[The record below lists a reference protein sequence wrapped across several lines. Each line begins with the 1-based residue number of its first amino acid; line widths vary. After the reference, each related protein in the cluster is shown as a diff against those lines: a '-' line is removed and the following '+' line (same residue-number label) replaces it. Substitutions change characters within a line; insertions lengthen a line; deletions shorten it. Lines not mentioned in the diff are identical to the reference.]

1 MNMLIGYGA
10 ILLFTV
16 LVVIVMNRGRRGDS
30 SMSEYATGGR
40 SFSSWF
46 GTMAFLNTWL
56 AGTMFVSFA
65 GLTAS
70 AGSIGFYSLSYS
82 LLSVVLMFFLGTPV
96 NKWGRIHD
104 LRTQADLLGLRYNS
118 RSVRVIAAIIGV
130 AASIPWVVLGMQSLG
145 LVFSTLSFGQ
155 VSPYL
160 AVVIGVLFIA
170 ARQIWTVKL
179 GTRGLIVSDMVQ
191 GIFAYGIG
199 FLMIVGLLVWLLTNG
214 HGFGEVAP
222 ALLQLPGL
230 DSQAGPFYLF
240 SLMFTGM
247 MGAWC
252 WPDLFVRM
260 FSVKTPR
267 TVQKSAVQAAPIMF
281 LFSAALTTVCL
292 LASSVP
298 GVSEAPDTV
307 WFILAGVGG
316 VGMIAL
322 AGGCVVAAT
331 MGNVG
336 ANLQAVGT
344 QLANDVVGV
353 RSHQRIESA
362 KGAKIAVAI
371 ITVASAG
378 IALLLANQ
386 VSGLIA
392 VAFVS
397 YQAICQL
404 APTLLLGIFWRRG
417 TAAAAN
423 AAMVSGIL
431 VAAVLEVMYPSPLSI
446 PWLGGLTSGVAGLI
460 VNLAVY
466 VVVSM
471 AKPATAA
478 EQSRVDAL
486 FAGLKKGKTE
496 PVSQGALR

>member
-1 MNMLIGYGA
+1 MNMVIGYGA

-16 LVVIVMNRGRRGDS
+16 LVVVVMNRSRRSDS

-40 SFSSWF
+40 SFNSFF
-46 GTMAFLNTWL
+46 GTMAFLNTWI
-56 AGTMFVSFA
+56 AGTVFVAFA

-70 AGSIGFYSLSYS
+70 GGVIGFYSLSYS

-130 AASIPWVVLGMQSLG
+130 LASIPWVVLGMQSLG
-145 LVFSTLSFGQ
+145 LVFSTLSFGA

-170 ARQIWTVKL
+170 ARQIWTVRL
-179 GTRGLIVSDMVQ
+179 GTRGLIISDMVQ
-191 GIFAYGIG
+191 GLFAYGAG
-199 FLMIVGLLVWLLTNG
+199 FLLILGLLVWLFTNG
-214 HGFGEVAP
+214 HGFGDIPP
-222 ALLQLPGL
+222 ALLLLPGP
-230 DSQAGPFYLF
+230 DSPAGPLYLF

-281 LFSAALTTVCL
+281 LFSGALTTVCL
-292 LASSVP
+292 LAASMP
-298 GVSEAPDTV
+298 GVAEAPDTV
-307 WFILAGVGG
+307 WFTLAGVGG
-316 VGMIAL
+316 AVTVAV
-322 AGGCVVAAT
+322 AGVCVVAAT

-344 QLANDVVGV
+344 QVVNDVIGV
-353 RSHQRIESA
+353 RGNGRVESA
-362 KGAKIAVAI
+362 KGAKIAVAV
-371 ITVASAG
+371 ITLVSAG
-378 IALLLANQ
+378 AALLMANQ
-386 VSGLIA
+386 VSGLI
-392 VAFVS
+392 VIAFVS
-397 YQAICQL
+397 YQAVCQL

-423 AAMVSGIL
+423 ASMITGIL
-431 VAAVLEVMYPSPLSI
+431 TAAVLELMYPSPLSI

-466 VVVSM
+466 LLVSL
-471 AKPATAA
+471 AKPAPRA
-478 EQSRVDAL
+478 EQQRVNAL
-486 FAGLKKGKTE
+486 FDDLNNKETAELARQAG
-496 PVSQGALR
+496 

>member
-16 LVVIVMNRGRRGDS
+16 LVVVVMSRGRRVDK

-40 SFSSWF
+40 SFNSWF

-56 AGTMFVSFA
+56 AGTMFISFA

-70 AGSIGFYSLSYS
+70 AGAIGFYSLSYS

-118 RSVRVIAAIIGV
+118 RSVRVIAALIGV
-130 AASIPWVVLGMQSLG
+130 LASIPWVVLGMQSLG

-155 VSPYL
+155 VSPYV

-179 GTRGLIVSDMVQ
+179 GTRGLIISDMVQ
-191 GIFAYGIG
+191 GIFAYGVG
-199 FLMIVGLLVWLLTNG
+199 FLVILGLLVWLITNG
-214 HGFGEVAP
+214 HGFNEVSP
-222 ALLQLPGL
+222 SLLQLPGPG
-230 DSQAGPFYLF
+230 SAAGPFYLF
-240 SLMFTGM
+240 SLIFTGM

-260 FSVKTPR
+260 FSVKTPK

-292 LASSVP
+292 LATSVP
-298 GVSEAPDTV
+298 GVSDAPDTV
-307 WFILAGVGG
+307 WFILAGIGG
-316 VGMIAL
+316 AGMVAIA
-322 AGGCVVAAT
+322 GVCVVAAT

-344 QLANDVVGV
+344 QLANDVIGV
-353 RSHQRIESA
+353 RKQERIESA
-362 KGAKIAVAI
+362 KGAKIAVAA
-371 ITVASAG
+371 ITLISAG
-378 IALLLANQ
+378 AALLMANQ
-386 VSGLIA
+386 VSGLIV

-423 AAMVSGIL
+423 SAMVSGIL
-431 VAAVLEVMYPSPLSI
+431 VAAVLELMYPSPLSI

-466 VVVSM
+466 LAVSL
-471 AKPATAA
+471 AKPAPAA
-478 EQSRVDAL
+478 EQDRVDAL
-486 FAGLKKGKTE
+486 FEGLKKKE
-496 PVSQGALR
+496 PVSQGALT

>member
-16 LVVIVMNRGRRGDS
+16 LVVVVMSRSRRGDAS
-30 SMSEYATGGR
+30 LSEYATGGR

-56 AGTMFVSFA
+56 AGTIFVSFA

-70 AGSIGFYSLSYS
+70 GGAIGFYSLSYS

-130 AASIPWVVLGMQSLG
+130 LASIPWVVLGMQSLG
-145 LVFSTLSFGQ
+145 LVFATLSFGQ
-155 VSPYL
+155 VSPYV
-160 AVVIGVLFIA
+160 AVIIGVLFIA

-179 GTRGLIVSDMVQ
+179 GTRGLIISDMVQ
-191 GIFAYGIG
+191 GLFAYGIG
-199 FLMIVGLLVWLLTNG
+199 FLMILGLLVWLFTNG

-222 ALLQLPGL
+222 ALLRLPGP
-230 DSQAGPFYLF
+230 DSPAGPFYLF

-260 FSVKTPR
+260 FSVKTPQ

-298 GVSEAPDTV
+298 GVSDAPDTV

-316 VGMIAL
+316 VGMIAI
-322 AGGCVVAAT
+322 AGVCVVAAT

-344 QLANDVVGV
+344 QLANDVIGV
-353 RSHQRIESA
+353 RSKERVESA
-362 KGAKIAVAI
+362 KGAKIAVAA
-371 ITVASAG
+371 ITVISAG
-378 IALLLANQ
+378 AALLMANQ
-386 VSGLIA
+386 VSGLVA

-431 VAAVLEVMYPSPLSI
+431 VAAVLELMYPSPLSI

-466 VVVSM
+466 LAVSM

-478 EQSRVDAL
+478 EQARVDAL
-486 FAGLKKGKTE
+486 FAGLKKKE
-496 PVSQGALR
+496 PMSQGALT

>member
-1 MNMLIGYGA
+1 MNMAIGYGA
-10 ILLFTV
+10 VLAFTV
-16 LVVIVMNRGRRGDS
+16 LVVVVMNRGRRGDAT
-30 SMSEYATGGR
+30 MSDYATGGR
-40 SFSSWF
+40 SFNSWF

-56 AGTMFVSFA
+56 AGTVFIAFA

-70 AGSIGFYSLSYS
+70 GGVIGMYSLSYS

-96 NKWGRIHD
+96 NKWGRTHD

-130 AASIPWVVLGMQSLG
+130 AASVPWVVLGMQSLG

-160 AVVIGVLFIA
+160 AVVFGVLFIA

-179 GTRGLIVSDMVQ
+179 GTRGLIISDMVQ
-191 GIFAYGIG
+191 GLFAYGIG
-199 FLMIVGLLVWLLTNG
+199 FLIIVGMLVWLLGNG
-214 HGFGEVAP
+214 HGFSAMVP
-222 ALLQLPGL
+222 ALLELPGPG
-230 DSQAGPFYLF
+230 SPAGPLYVF
-240 SLMFTGM
+240 SLIFTGM

-260 FSVKTPR
+260 FSVRTPR
-267 TVQKSAVQAAPIMF
+267 TVQKSAVQAAPILF
-281 LFSAALTTVCL
+281 IFSAALTTVSL

-307 WFILAGVGG
+307 WFIMAGLGG
-316 VGMIAL
+316 VGLVAV
-322 AGGCVVAAT
+322 AGVCVVAAT

-336 ANLQAVGT
+336 ANLQALGT
-344 QLANDVVGV
+344 QIANDIVGA
-353 RSHQRIESA
+353 RSQERIESA
-362 KGAKIAVAI
+362 KGAKIAVAAV
-371 ITVASAG
+371 TLVSAA
-378 IALLLANQ
+378 IALFTANQ

-392 VAFVS
+392 IAFVS

-417 TAAAAN
+417 TALAAN
-423 AAMVSGIL
+423 AAMVSGIA
-431 VAAVLEVMYPSPLSI
+431 VAAVLELMYPSPLSI

-466 VVVSM
+466 LAVSLV
-471 AKPATAA
+471 KPATAA
-478 EQSRVDAL
+478 EQQRVDAL
-486 FAGLKKGKTE
+486 FDDLKSKT
-496 PVSQGALR
+496 PVSQGALQ